1 MLWAQASSRHLR
13 LAEGPGGLVI
23 NLPCTL
29 SCPSLA
35 FHQPQAFYCS
45 WPEQPRSVSVS
56 QHQDLFDDS
65 EGDWSEFTEG
75 APPGLELGSRSGIGA
90 LSGRSSRTRR
100 LWAQDCVN
108 GNSRNLRLEI
118 LSQDALL
125 FESEGFI

>member
-1 MLWAQASSRHLR
+1 MIWAQASSRHLR

-23 NLPCTL
+23 NLPSTL

-75 APPGLELGSRSGIGA
+75 PRLAWNWGPGQALEPSVADPVEREDCGLRTVLMGTVGI
-90 LSGRSSRTRR
+90 
-100 LWAQDCVN
+100 
-108 GNSRNLRLEI
+108 
-118 LSQDALL
+118 
-125 FESEGFI
+125 